1 MTARVRWLEA
11 FAVSGFVIALG
22 SASAVAQKK
31 YDVGVTDSEIKIGNV
46 MPYSG
51 PGSAYAAIGKTEAAY
66 FKMINDQGGIN
77 GGKSI
82 SFPTTIA
89 TMRRR
94 RRADAQAGGI
104 RRGVPAVQH
113 RRDSGLPFPSLPQ
126 LTR

>member
-1 MTARVRWLEA
+1 MTARIRWLEA

-77 GGKSI
+77 ARKINFI
-82 SFPTTIA
+82 SYDYSYNAPKTSSRCAGWRNPTRCTCCS
-89 TMRRR
+89 TSSGQ
-94 RRADAQAGGI
+94 RAPI
-104 RRGVPAVQH
+104 
-113 RRDSGLPFPSLPQ
+113 PQ
-126 LTR
+126 P